1 MEPGGLATLPP
12 SRPAPALSPSLRG
25 GRGRPGF
32 KSQVLSRSVTKLRPC
47 SLSERA
53 AAPPD
58 SVPRAARHSSW
69 CQHLG
74 TVLRAV
80 VLPRSTHSLAAGS
93 RILPATRSA
102 NPGRRLRRRPKK
114 TLENRKSCA
123 HLSTFSAKFRCLAQ
137 TPALQT
143 PLLAGPAGST
153 MSAGSRR
160 LAVHRSCV
168 WILESRGLCP
178 HRGYSTLGAAC
189 PLRKLSA

>member
-1 MEPGGLATLPP
+1 MGPGPGGGLATLPP
-12 SRPAPALSPSLRG
+12 NRPAPALSPSLRG

-32 KSQVLSRSVTKLRPC
+32 KSQALSRSVTKLRPC

-53 AAPPD
+53 AAPD

-114 TLENRKSCA
+114 DFGKSQ
-123 HLSTFSAKFRCLAQ
+123 K
-137 TPALQT
+137 
-143 PLLAGPAGST
+143 LLASFDVFCEIQVPRPDARAADA
-153 MSAGSRR
+153 SAC
-160 LAVHRSCV
+160 RSC
-168 WILESRGLCP
+168 WIDDVRGVSQTRCPSELRLGPRIAGFVSTSRLFDSRC
-178 HRGYSTLGAAC
+178 
-189 PLRKLSA
+189 